1 MIRDLNSLL
10 ANRDADIPYE
20 LTLSE
25 SEVAG
30 LLKGRLDKS
39 PALSVNLTHIGIHP
53 DRVDVA
59 GETSLAGM
67 PINATASGQP
77 RSELGGVRFEL
88 YSLELNGAPAP
99 GFLRNQIVGQVNDRL
114 SPERLPIQVDNI
126 ALHHGSVTITGK
138 TKLRRKAGQI

>member
-1 MIRDLNSLL
+1 MIRDLPSLL
-10 ANRDADIPYE
+10 ANREADVPYE

-25 SEVAG
+25 SDVAG

-53 DRVDVA
+53 DRVEVA

-77 RSELGGVRFEL
+77 KSEGGGVRFEL

-99 GFLRNQIVGQVNDRL
+99 GFLRNQIVGQVNERL
-114 SPERLPIQVDNI
+114 SPDRLPIMVESI
-126 ALHHGSVTITGK
+126 ALHDGSVTICGM
-138 TKLRRKAGQI
+138 TKLREKQGKV